1 MQTVPFEFSRSQL
14 VMGRAAI
21 EKLQNAAV
29 AVFGIGGVGS
39 YAAEALARAGVG
51 SIALF
56 DDDKICLTNI
66 NRQIIA
72 LHSTV
77 GRQKAEVMA
86 ERILDINPNCRVEVH
101 LCFYTPE
108 NADLFDLTKYSYL
121 IDAVDTVSAKLELA
135 ERAEKAHVPI
145 ISCMGAGNKLD
156 PTKFEVTDIF
166 KTSVCPLA
174 RVMRHELRARGITH
188 LKVVYSKEPP
198 LSPAGGQK
206 ALCRQKCVCPPG
218 TKRICAARRAI
229 PGSVSFVPPVAG
241 MILAGEVIKDL
252 ACVDGKSSETAE

>member
-14 VMGRAAI
+14 VMGRDAI

-39 YAAEALARAGVG
+39 YTAEALARAGVG

-77 GRQKAEVMA
+77 GKQKVDAMA
-86 ERILDINPNCRVEVH
+86 ERILDINPNCRVERH
-101 LCFYTPE
+101 QCFYTPE
-108 NADLFDLTKYSYL
+108 NADEFDFSKYTY
-121 IDAVDTVSAKLELA
+121 IVDAVDTVSAKLELVV
-135 ERAEKAHVPI
+135 RANRANVPV

-156 PTKFEVTDIF
+156 PTKFEVADIY

-174 RVMRHELRARGITH
+174 RVMRHELRARGIDH

-198 LSPAGGQK
+198 MSPQGGQK
-206 ALCRQKCVCPPG
+206 ASCREHCVCPPG
-218 TKRICAARRAI
+218 TKRICAVRRAI

-241 MILAGEVIKDL
+241 MILAGEVIKDITGVNNQ
-252 ACVDGKSSETAE
+252 A